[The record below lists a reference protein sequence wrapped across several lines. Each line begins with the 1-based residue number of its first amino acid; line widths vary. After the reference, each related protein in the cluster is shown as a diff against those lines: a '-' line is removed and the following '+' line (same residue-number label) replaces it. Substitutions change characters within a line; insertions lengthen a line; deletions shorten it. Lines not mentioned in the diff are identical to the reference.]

1 MLVNIYMFNLCRE
14 NSIANEFRV
23 MGGWH
28 MQWYDGTCGD
38 MVVYW
43 DFSVSSGP
51 LSPSLGIRTL
61 KLRCWW
67 DFWDLTLI
75 RPGPGS
81 ELDNIVKRGR
91 QAVTSFG
98 FLDYNKTLPCVL
110 ADNIALSGSTLQF
123 CHTATLLFNSAISH
137 STILTLIPCQLKY
150 ARAWL
155 RLRMKYVLQ
164 RKVMNAGFKVLQ
176 QN

>member
-1 MLVNIYMFNLCRE
+1 
-14 NSIANEFRV
+14 
-23 MGGWH
+23 
-28 MQWYDGTCGD
+28 
-38 MVVYW
+38 MVHAEIWWVHW
-43 DFSVSSGP
+43 DFNVSSGS
-51 LSPSLGIRTL
+51 LSLSLGITTL

-150 ARAWL
+150 AQAWICISSSCFTTVCVSYCL
-155 RLRMKYVLQ
+155 TEIVTGTSGT
-164 RKVMNAGFKVLQ
+164 NAGFKVLQ
-176 QN
+176 QD